1 LSNDHINYED
11 ALRRAHDEGWRDPV
25 EITNLEIKAYE
36 QGMIVERNRVL
47 SIFKGIDDG
56 GSIMRFM
63 DFERYLSRV
72 RNPNNN
78 V

>member
-1 LSNDHINYED
+1 MSNDHINYED
-11 ALRRAHDEGWRDPV
+11 ALRRAHAEGWRDPV

-47 SIFKGIDDG
+47 SIFKDLEDQPVMR
-56 GSIMRFM
+56 IMDMMRKL
-63 DFERYLSRV
+63 DSV
-72 RNPNNN
+72 RNPNNP

>member
-1 LSNDHINYED
+1 MSENLNYED
-11 ALRRAHDEGWRDPV
+11 ALRRAHAEGWRDPV

-47 SIFKGIDDG
+47 SVFKDLPNDPM
-56 GSIMRFM
+56 MRVM
-63 DFERYLSRV
+63 DLQKKLDRV
-72 RNPNNN
+72 RNPNNP

>member
-11 ALRRAHDEGWRDPV
+11 ALRRAHAEGWRDPV

-47 SIFKGIDDG
+47 SIFKDLEDQPVMR
-56 GSIMRFM
+56 IMDMMRKL
-63 DFERYLSRV
+63 DSV
-72 RNPNNN
+72 RNP
-78 V
+78 